1 MGKVV
6 FAARNRQSSG
16 SVEARKIRRTGR
28 IPGVF
33 YGRSGKAV
41 SIDLDALEFTNG
53 IKNISES
60 TIVKVEIDG
69 KTHDAF
75 VKDTQWNIVNGRIL
89 HVDFY
94 EVESGIAVRARV
106 TIILK
111 GNAIGVRE
119 GGVLE
124 FPLHE
129 IEVECLP
136 KDLPERI
143 ELDISGLGTN
153 QSIHVRDIALAEGIR
168 VLSNA
173 DQVVALV
180 KFAKEEKAAEPTPE
194 EAAAAAA
201 AAAAPGAAAAAPG
214 AAAPGAPGAAAAGAA
229 KGASPAAGSKDAKA
243 KTPAK

>member
-1 MGKVV
+1 MSQVV
-6 FAARNRQSSG
+6 LSARNRQSKGSG
-16 SVEARKIRRTGR
+16 EARRIRRSGR
-28 IPGVF
+28 IPGVI

-60 TIVKVEIDG
+60 TIVKVEVDG
-69 KTHDAF
+69 KPYDAF
-75 VKDTQWNIVNGRIL
+75 VKDTQRNIVDGNIL

-94 EVESGIAVRARV
+94 EVESGVAVRARV
-106 TIILK
+106 SIQLK

-119 GGVLE
+119 GGILE

-143 ELDISGLGTN
+143 ELDISGLGAN
-153 QSIHVRDIALAEGIR
+153 QSVHVRDLVLSDAIR
-168 VLSNA
+168 VISAA

-180 KFAKEEKAAEPTPE
+180 KYARE
-194 EAAAAAA
+194 EAAAAPAEEEAA
-201 AAAAPGAAAAAPG
+201 GSAAAPAE
-214 AAAPGAPGAAAAGAA
+214 GAA
-229 KGASPAAGSKDAKA
+229 KEA
-243 KTPAK
+243 KT